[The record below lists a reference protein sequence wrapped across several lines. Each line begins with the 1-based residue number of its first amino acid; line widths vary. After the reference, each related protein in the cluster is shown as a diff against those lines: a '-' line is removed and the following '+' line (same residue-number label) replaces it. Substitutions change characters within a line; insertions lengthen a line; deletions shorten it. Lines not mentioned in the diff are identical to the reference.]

1 MGFAP
6 LEEIEG
12 PIVLTLRG
20 KEYTLPVISMKEGL
34 DLQARIADTGG
45 ISAGELAGALLGP
58 VLAELAKDG
67 AAPALIERVT
77 MVALAEWKF
86 GRAAAEEA
94 WRDPKAPLQAIQALR
109 QAYEAVLTTPS
120 AEASTTLPPASG
132 SGTKSPKSRATP
144 SRGKRSSATGHSS

>member
-20 KEYTLPVISMKEGL
+20 KDYTLPVISMKEGL
-34 DLQARIADTGG
+34 DLQARIINGG
-45 ISAGELAGALLGP
+45 VSVGELSGALLGD
-58 VLAELAKDG
+58 VLVELAKDG
-67 AAPALIERVT
+67 VNPDITARVT
-77 MVALAEWKF
+77 AVAIAEWKF
-86 GRAAAEEA
+86 GRAAAEAA
-94 WRDPKAPLQAIQALR
+94 WQDPKALTNMIQALQ
-109 QAYEAVLTTPS
+109 QAIEAAQTTPS
-120 AEASTTLPPASG
+120 AEASTTPPPASG

>member
-20 KEYTLPVISMKEGL
+20 KDYTLPVISMEEGL
-34 DLQARIADTGG
+34 RLQAKIVEGIAPGDLP
-45 ISAGELAGALLGP
+45 AALLGP
-58 VLAELAKDG
+58 VLTELVEGG
-67 AAPALIERVT
+67 ASPAIIDRVA
-77 MVALAEWKF
+77 MVALAEWRF

-94 WRDPKAPLQAIQALR
+94 WRDPKAPLQAIVALR
-109 QAYEAVLTTPS
+109 QAYEAALTTPS
-120 AEASTTLPPASG
+120 DEATTTPPPASG